1 VIRPVMSDSN
11 MRWSDVEA
19 HRRELLE
26 QAAEYRLAKSAQQIS
41 ERQRFGASSKAM
53 PLYLR
58 IWWASRPRRREL
70 YCLVAGDDGLA
81 LLTSQSSRR
90 GAV

>member
-1 VIRPVMSDSN
+1 
-11 MRWSDVEA
+11 MRWPDVEA

-41 ERQRFGASSKAM
+41 ERLHFGASSKAM
-53 PLYLR
+53 RLYLR

-70 YCLVAGDDGLA
+70 YCLVAGDEGLA